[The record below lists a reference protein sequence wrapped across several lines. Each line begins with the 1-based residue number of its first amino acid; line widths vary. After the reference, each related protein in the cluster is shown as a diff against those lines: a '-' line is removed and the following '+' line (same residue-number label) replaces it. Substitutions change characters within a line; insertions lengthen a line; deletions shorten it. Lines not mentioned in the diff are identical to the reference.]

1 MFERNAGGVKF
12 QTHSVGIIVA
22 GFIALGL
29 KRTQTAYKCNTQQ
42 CFHFHGSRS
51 FAKDAGILQ
60 KTMPTKT

>member
-29 KRTQTAYKCNTQQ
+29 YGN
-42 CFHFHGSRS
+42 
-51 FAKDAGILQ
+51 
-60 KTMPTKT
+60 